1 MSKKY
6 FALILE
12 KNLSSYFKWPVFLAI
27 VLFPALS
34 ISLHNVGNACLFSLL
49 ILAIVAGVCR
59 YKPMDIEFSQLL
71 KDYWPLHLAMASL
84 VIAVFLNQ
92 LLTGKFAVKY
102 YDTAL
107 RIGLFAPVLWM
118 VLALPLNYLKKIQW
132 AFVLGAVLAVIKIHL
147 LTTGGVIR
155 PQNIG
160 FLATIPFSDMAL
172 LFGVIAL
179 VSIGWNSL
187 DEKLAVLLKVLACGA
202 GIYVTILSQTRGS
215 WLAIPVFAVTA
226 LMLLRNI
233 RIRYRLTILVIT
245 LVALGTVFTCSDVV
259 KTRIAAAKSDMTQYA
274 DQENTDTS
282 LGVRLQ
288 LWRAS
293 WELFKENPVV
303 GVGREN
309 FSDGLE
315 SLAARNIITPLA
327 TSFSHS
333 HNEIL
338 FNMAILG
345 VFGLLAIL
353 SIYLVPGYYFAREL
367 RNPDSIVRTA
377 AGMGLV
383 LCLGFFVF
391 GLTDMMFFWSVL
403 GGVYSMSV
411 AAFFAC
417 IIKRKKELKAA

>member
-1 MSKKY
+1 M
-6 FALILE
+6 
-12 KNLSSYFKWPVFLAI
+12 SSYFKWPVFLAI
-27 VLFPALS
+27 MLFPVFS

-59 YKPMDIEFSQLL
+59 YKPMDTKFSQLL

-84 VIAVFLNQ
+84 AIAVLLNQ
-92 LLTGKFAVKY
+92 VFTGKFGIKY

-107 RIGLFAPVLWM
+107 RIALFAPVLWV

-132 AFVLGAVLAVIKIHL
+132 AFVLGIFVAVIKGYL
-147 LTTGGVIR
+147 LTSGGTIR
-155 PQNIG
+155 PYNIG

-179 VSIGWNSL
+179 ISIGWNNL
-187 DEKLAVLLKVLACGA
+187 NEKLAVLLKVLACGA

-215 WLAIPVFAVTA
+215 WLAIPVFAMTA
-226 LMLLRNI
+226 LMLFRNL
-233 RIRYRLTILVIT
+233 RIRYRLGILIVT
-245 LVALGTVFTCSDVV
+245 LVTLGAVCTYSDVV
-259 KTRIAAAKSDMTQYA
+259 RTRIAAAKADMTQYA
-274 DQENTDTS
+274 DQENVDTS
-282 LGVRLQ
+282 LGFRLQ

-315 SLAARNIITPLA
+315 SLAARNVITPLA
-327 TSFSHS
+327 GSFSHS

-345 VFGLLAIL
+345 AFGLLAIL

-367 RNPDSIVRTA
+367 KHPDSIVRTA

-417 IIKRKKELKAA
+417 IVKRKKELKAA

>member
-1 MSKKY
+1 
-6 FALILE
+6 
-12 KNLSSYFKWPVFLAI
+12 LSSYFKWPVFLAI

-34 ISLHNVGNACLFSLL
+34 ISLHNVGNACLFLLL
-49 ILAIVAGVCR
+49 ILAIVAGACR
-59 YKPMDIEFSQLL
+59 YKPMNTKFTQLL
-71 KDYWPLHLAMASL
+71 KEYWPLHLAMASL
-84 VIAVFLNQ
+84 IIAVLLNQ
-92 LLTGKFAVKY
+92 VFTAKFAVKY

-107 RIGLFAPVLWM
+107 RIGLFAPVLWIM
-118 VLALPLNYLKKIQW
+118 LALPLNYLKKIQW
-132 AFVLGAVLAVIKIHL
+132 AFMLGAVLAVIKIYL
-147 LTTGGVIR
+147 FTTGGAIR
-155 PQNIG
+155 PPNIG

-172 LFGVIAL
+172 LFGVIA
-179 VSIGWNSL
+179 VISIGWNNF
-187 DEKLAVLLKVLACGA
+187 DEKPAMLLKVVACGA

-215 WLAIPVFAVTA
+215 WLAIPVFALTA

-233 RIRYRLTILVIT
+233 RIRYRLAILIVT

-274 DQENTDTS
+274 DQENADTS

-315 SLAARNIITPLA
+315 SLSARNVITPMA

-345 VFGLLAIL
+345 SFGLLAIL

-367 RNPDSIVRTA
+367 RHTDSIVRTA